1 MRFEI
6 GGDLAKEFKNRWNQR
21 LRWIRIAGYIVG
33 ILMIL
38 AGVACLFSPIRS
50 AEALKAIIAIIII
63 NVGVVRFFEY
73 FFSPALIRFGGKLIS
88 AIFNILIGAILI
100 QMPTGTALTIFSFVI
115 GLYLLVSGV
124 SKLAYAAQLRVFGVM
139 NCGWVVVDGAFRT
152 ITAFLF
158 FAMPMLS
165 IAILSVVVGLYL
177 LIDGASILIETADSK
192 NLEFKKKKTSDHK
205 AVEAEVVKKK

>member
-21 LRWIRIAGYIVG
+21 LRWIRIAGYIIG

-50 AEALKAIIAIIII
+50 AEALKAIVAIIII

-88 AIFNILIGAILI
+88 SIFNITIGVILI
-100 QMPTGTALTIFSFVI
+100 QMPVSDALTVFSFVI
-115 GLYLLVSGV
+115 GFYLLITGV
-124 SKLAYAAQLRVFGVM
+124 SKLAYSSQLHVFGVKE
-139 NCGWVVVDGAFRT
+139 CGWVVVDGAFKL

-165 IAILSVVVGLYL
+165 VAMLNVILGLYL
-177 LIDGASILIETADSK
+177 LIDGMSILLEAADTK
-192 NLEFKKKKTSDHK
+192 NLELRPRREQHK
-205 AVEAEVVKKK
+205 

>member
-38 AGVACLFSPIRS
+38 AGAACLFSPIRS

-73 FFSPALIRFGGKLIS
+73 NKHLI
-88 AIFNILIGAILI
+88 
-100 QMPTGTALTIFSFVI
+100 
-115 GLYLLVSGV
+115 
-124 SKLAYAAQLRVFGVM
+124 
-139 NCGWVVVDGAFRT
+139 
-152 ITAFLF
+152 
-158 FAMPMLS
+158 
-165 IAILSVVVGLYL
+165 
-177 LIDGASILIETADSK
+177 
-192 NLEFKKKKTSDHK
+192 
-205 AVEAEVVKKK
+205 